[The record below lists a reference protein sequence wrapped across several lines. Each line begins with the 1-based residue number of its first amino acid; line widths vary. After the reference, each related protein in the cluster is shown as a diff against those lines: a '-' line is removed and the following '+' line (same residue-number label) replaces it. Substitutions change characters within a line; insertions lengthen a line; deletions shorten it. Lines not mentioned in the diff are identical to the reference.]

1 MSKLIATGT
10 TAQTGAVDAMI
21 GWVDA
26 TGEPLPQGS
35 FLMKGV
41 MSAVAQDPDFAP
53 TYNGAQ
59 APTVVANSVAK
70 YQTVSTAPPNV
81 TSSANSYCDI
91 WVKTVTGNAQIW
103 VEGNQNGFNSS
114 LGGTGATALTK
125 IFDLNELPDTVSIT
139 LTQPVSGTDS
149 GADAANTETKRGSFT
164 DSADFAP
171 TLNVEYGYDFYSY
184 ADADEPSFLDVEF
197 ATYNPI
203 VYFTFK
209 KSGFQNLT
217 VTYKVT
223 TEARATATVI

>member
-1 MSKLIATGT
+1 MSKLTATGT
-10 TAQTGAVDAMI
+10 TAQTAIVDASGLI
-21 GWVDA
+21 NA
-26 TGEPLPQGS
+26 TGAPLPQGT

-41 MSAVAQDPDFAP
+41 VSATGQEPPFAP
-53 TYNGAQ
+53 SYNGAQ
-59 APTVVANSVAK
+59 APTVVATSAAK
-70 YQTVSTAPPNV
+70 YQTVGASPVASNG
-81 TSSANSYCDI
+81 NSYCDI
-91 WVKTVTGNAQIW
+91 WVKAVTGNAEIW
-103 VEGNQNGFNSS
+103 VEGDQNGSTIS
-114 LGGTGATALTK
+114 LGGTGATSLTK

-149 GADAANTETKRGSFT
+149 GPDAANTETKRGSFT
-164 DSADFAP
+164 DSADFSP

-184 ADADEPSFLDVEF
+184 ANASAVSFVDVEF
-197 ATYNPI
+197 ATYNPT